1 MRRIRLS
8 HKCCFSANRE
18 EQRMDQRVERV
29 IALMKDDLR
38 QGLSLS
44 EMAHFVNLSPAH
56 LCNLFKAETGTSP
69 ARYLRSL
76 RMVRAG
82 ALLTNT
88 FLSVKEVMAVVG
100 LSDQSHFVRD
110 FKRIN
115 GITPTQYRRR
125 NRVNS
130 EDRTVA
136 TSKNQVIGQ

>member
-1 MRRIRLS
+1 
-8 HKCCFSANRE
+8 
-18 EQRMDQRVERV
+18 MDQRVERV

-76 RMVRAG
+76 RMECAES
-82 ALLTNT
+82 LLINT
-88 FLSVKEVMAVVG
+88 FLSVKEVMVGVG

-125 NRVNS
+125 NRVIG
-130 EDRTVA
+130 EDKTVA
-136 TSKNQVIGQ
+136 TPSDQVIRQ